1 MPPLTIA
8 VEPALGPMTCADY
21 GVWEPVVAGDSVF
34 NCAVFGATFLPVTPI
49 RISITIVIATTRPN
63 TIIDLL
69 PPFEPSVMGLS
80 AMLPFVQAADMG

>member
-1 MPPLTIA
+1 
-8 VEPALGPMTCADY
+8 MTCADY
-21 GVWEPVVAGDSVF
+21 GIWEPVVAGDSVF

-49 RISITIVIATTRPN
+49 RISITIVIAATRPN

-80 AMLPFVQAADMG
+80 AMEISPQLPFVQAADMG